1 MAANVIGNRD
11 RDQRERGERRD
22 GDGQRE
28 RDPRPREPREP
39 REQHREPRKP
49 REAREPQVRG
59 LAVPPL
65 RIQEGVKRAR
75 RDIVAVLDEITNIS
89 SEDDFYV
96 KEIELSLSFDETG
109 RFIGIGTGGVATVKV
124 ILAPDDF

>member
-1 MAANVIGNRD
+1 M
-11 RDQRERGERRD
+11 
-22 GDGQRE
+22 
-28 RDPRPREPREP
+28 
-39 REQHREPRKP
+39 
-49 REAREPQVRG
+49 
-59 LAVPPL
+59 
-65 RIQEGVKRAR
+65 KRAR